1 MTTTFVRSDS
11 MMDIVAR
18 RRELGAIAGV
28 KVT

>member
-1 MTTTFVRSDS
+1 MTATFVRSDS
-11 MMDIVAR
+11 MMHIVER